1 MTENAT
7 GSSLRQI
14 DSTTR
19 SSSLKRVGIS
29 DSSYGA
35 FILDMG
41 DLELGM
47 EDWDNR
53 HGGFGTAGM
62 DDLDSRR
69 GDLGQREWGIWDSRY
84 GEFGTAGTE
93 HLNMG
98 D

>member
-14 DSTTR
+14 DPTTR

-41 DLELGM
+41 DLEQQVWRTGTIGMGDLGQQV
-47 EDWDNR
+47 WR
-53 HGGFGTAGM
+53 IGTVGM
-62 DDLDSRR
+62 GDLDSRHGAFILDM
-69 GDLGQREWGIWDSRY
+69 GDLGQQKWRI
-84 GEFGTAGTE
+84 
-93 HLNMG
+93 
-98 D
+98 